1 MTTPGRAILGTAG
14 QIAGNL
20 AQVNNDAAAQY
31 SSQLY
36 NFVQSAFESP
46 EKFEPDSDF
55 MKQVWHGLAMDRYN
69 GVKLLIEK
77 DPWGF

>member
-1 MTTPGRAILGTAG
+1 MGRFWDKAEAIVAPANRIVMTTPGRAILGTAG

-55 MKQVWHGLAMDRYN
+55 MKQV
-69 GVKLLIEK
+69 
-77 DPWGF
+77 